1 MPNIE
6 YMDLK
11 QTAKQAALKAGEEL
25 YSRFNKF
32 DRGTVEL
39 KSNHE
44 ILTQADLASE
54 KKILA
59 EIKDNFPD
67 HRILSEEAGDTE
79 KDSDYLWV
87 VDPLD
92 GTTNFSMHNP
102 LWSVSIGVFY
112 QEQVVLGVIYA
123 PFLNELYIAETGQG
137 AELYSPADS
146 SEGKKLQVSSI
157 DQGKVLNAFCH
168 GTEEKDIKRA
178 VEYHKEQKLNDLDC
192 RQLGSAAIELAFVA
206 AGRIESIVIPGAHPW
221 DVAAGV
227 LLVREAGGKV
237 TDSDG
242 RDWNLESEDMIAS
255 NGLVHEQ
262 ILNTLK

>member
-1 MPNIE
+1 MKI
-6 YMDLK
+6 K
-11 QTAKQAALKAGEEL
+11 KTAKQAALKAGKEL
-25 YSRFNKF
+25 SARFDKF
-32 DRGTVEL
+32 DRGTAEL

-44 ILTQADLASE
+44 ILTRADLAAE
-54 KKILA
+54 KKILS
-59 EIKDNFPD
+59 EIKNNFPE

-112 QEQVVLGVIYA
+112 KEQVVLGIIYA
-123 PFLNELYIAETGQG
+123 PFLNELFLAEVDQG
-137 AELYSPADS
+137 SKIYSPADS
-146 SEGKKLQVSSI
+146 SKGRKMQVSNI
-157 DQGKVLNAFCH
+157 DKGKVLNAFCH
-168 GTEEKDIKRA
+168 GSEPQDIKRA
-178 VEYHKEQKLNDLDC
+178 VEYHKKQKLNNFDC

-227 LLVREAGGKV
+227 LLVQEAGGKV
-237 TDSDG
+237 TDADG
-242 RDWNLESEDMIAS
+242 KKWNLESRDMLAS
-255 NGLVHEQ
+255 NGKVHKQ
-262 ILNTLK
+262 ILDSLK

>member
-1 MPNIE
+1 MKI
-6 YMDLK
+6 K
-11 QTAKQAALKAGEEL
+11 KVARQAALEAGKEL
-25 YSRFNKF
+25 SSRFNKF
-32 DRGTVEL
+32 DRGTVEF
-39 KSNHE
+39 KSGHE

-54 KKILA
+54 KKILK
-59 EIKDNFPD
+59 EIKNNFPD
-67 HRILSEEAGDTE
+67 HRILSEEAGDSH
-79 KDSDYLWV
+79 KNSDYLWV

-112 QEQVVLGVIYA
+112 KKQVVLGIIYA
-123 PFLNELYIAETGQG
+123 PFLNELYLAEAGKG
-137 AELYSPADS
+137 AKLYSPADS
-146 SEGKKLQVSSI
+146 SKGKKMEVSGI
-157 DQGKVLNAFCH
+157 REGKVLNAFCH
-168 GTEEKDIKRA
+168 GTKEKDIKRA
-178 VEYHKEQKLNDLDC
+178 VEYHKRQKLNDLDC

-227 LLVREAGGKV
+227 LLVREAGGRV

-242 RDWNLESEDMIAS
+242 KDWNLESRDMLAS
-255 NGLVHEQ
+255 NGKVHKQ